1 MKVIQTIQ
9 STDPFDTGTVE
20 PPKEV
25 VYYQG
30 DSLAQAITSAAAAIA
45 GAEHDDAF
53 FRVLAVRIDIAEV
66 EV

>member
-9 STDPFDTGTVE
+9 STDPFKTGTVE

-25 VYYQG
+25 VYYTG
-30 DSLAQAITSAAAAIA
+30 DSFAQAITSAAAAVA

-53 FRVLAVRIDIAEV
+53 FRVLSVRVEITEV
-66 EV
+66 EN